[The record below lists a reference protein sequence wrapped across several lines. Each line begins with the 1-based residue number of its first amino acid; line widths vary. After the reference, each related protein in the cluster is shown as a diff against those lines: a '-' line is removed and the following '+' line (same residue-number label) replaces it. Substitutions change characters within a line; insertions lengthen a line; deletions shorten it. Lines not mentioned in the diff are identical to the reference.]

1 MLTLLILRPWKFRD
15 ALKIQENLKEV
26 ILGKTFSEKILGLK
40 AQKSVQAGE
49 VVTVSPDYILSHDN
63 SAAII
68 KEFQKLG
75 VKKVISPQKIVIVLD
90 HVAPASSEQ
99 YALNHKRIRAF
110 VSEQKIKNFFDI
122 PSGVCHQVFSE
133 NGFALPGKLILG
145 ADSHTTSYGAFG
157 AFAAGIGRSEV
168 ATLWATDEIWLRVPE
183 TIKIV
188 IEGKLPF
195 GVYAKDVILKIIG
208 EEGADRANYKAVEFT
223 GKAVKEFSLASRLV
237 LANMAAEMGAK
248 NGYFVPDEKTLGWL
262 KERAKDKF
270 EVITSDQDAGYEAV
284 LNYNVTS
291 LEPQV
296 ACPHTVDNVK
306 PISEAEGEE
315 FNQAVIGT
323 CTNGRLEDL
332 EIAARLLK
340 GKKVHPKVRVLIIPA
355 SRQVYLQ
362 ALKKGILE
370 ALAEAGCVILNP
382 GCGPCLGAHQGV
394 LAPGEVALST
404 SNRNFRGRMG
414 SREAQIYLASPATV
428 AASSLEGKITDP
440 RKFL

>member
-1 MLTLLILRPWKFRD
+1 M
-15 ALKIQENLKEV
+15 
-26 ILGKTFSEKILGLK
+26 GKTFSEKILGLK
-40 AQKSVQAGE
+40 AQKEVQAGE

-68 KEFQKLG
+68 KEFRKLG
-75 VKKVISPQKIVIVLD
+75 VKDVMSTQKLVIILD
-90 HVAPASSEQ
+90 HVVPAALEK
-99 YALNHKRIRAF
+99 YALNHKIIREF
-110 VSEQKIKNFFDI
+110 VSAQKIQNFFDI
-122 PSGVCHQVFSE
+122 SSGICHQVFSE

-183 TIKIV
+183 TIKIE
-188 IEGKLPF
+188 IEGELPA

-223 GKAVKEFSLASRLV
+223 GEAVKKFSLASRLV

-248 NGYFVPDEKTLGWL
+248 NGYFEPDEETLLWL
-262 KERAKDKF
+262 KGRAKDKF
-270 EVITSDQDAGYEAV
+270 KVISSDPDARYEAV
-284 LNYNVTS
+284 LNYNISS

-306 PISEAEGEE
+306 PITEAEGKE
-315 FNQAVIGT
+315 FHQAVIGT

-332 EIAARLLK
+332 EIAARVLK
-340 GKKVHPKVRVLIIPA
+340 GKKVHPNVRALIIPA
-355 SRQVYLQ
+355 SRQEYLH

-370 ALAEAGCVILNP
+370 ILAEAGCVILNP

-404 SNRNFRGRMG
+404 ANRNFKGRMG

-428 AASSLEGKITDP
+428 AASSIEGKITDP